1 MEIKSEISNLA
12 SNFLNKNF
20 SIKTDNIEIQNT
32 KKDFVGDIT
41 IVLFPYLKIIDQN
54 KSDFGEEFG
63 EYIKKKSSN
72 VHDYNLAGGFLNL
85 TISDN
90 YYTNFIN
97 SIDNNLNFGKGEPSN
112 ETYIVEFSSPNT
124 NKPLHLGHI
133 RNNLLGYS
141 ISKILEA
148 NGKKVQKVQIIN
160 DRGIHICKSMVAW
173 RQFANGSTPQSLNV
187 KGDKFVGDYYI
198 MFDKIQKE
206 QMNKLIE
213 SGMDKNL
220 ASDSTDIMKSAKEE
234 LTKWEN
240 NDIETR
246 KTWKMMNE
254 WVYDGFE
261 KTYSLLGVSFDKNYY
276 ESDTYLLGKDI
287 MLEGLKNN
295 VLYKRDDSSVWIN
308 LDSDGLDEKLLQ
320 RSDGTSVY
328 MTQDLGTAV
337 QRISDH
343 SNVKGMIYT
352 VGNEQDYHFKVLF
365 KILKKLGYDWAD
377 NLYHLSY
384 GMVDLPSGKMK
395 SREGTVVD
403 ADDLIYDLIDT
414 VKETT
419 ESLDKYQSSNELLD
433 YEEYKKIA
441 LGALKYYILKVDPK
455 KNILFNPEESIDL
468 TGNTGPFI
476 QYAYVRIKSILKKV
490 NKVSSDINIEY
501 NLNEKE
507 KEVIKI
513 IHEFPTIIKSSY
525 KELSPA
531 LIANY
536 LYDLVK
542 SFNSLYQNHN
552 ILNSESKDSTS
563 IRLTIS
569 SKTADIIES
578 CCDLLG
584 IELPN
589 KM

>member
-20 SIKTDNIEIQNT
+20 SIKTDYIEIQKT

-41 IVLFPYLKIIDQN
+41 IVLFPYLKIIDQD

-90 YYTNFIN
+90 YYTNFIK

-173 RQFANGSTPQSLNV
+173 RQYANGSTPQSLNV

-198 MFDKIQKE
+198 MFDKIHKE

-365 KILKKLGYDWAD
+365 KILKKLGYDWAN

-490 NKVSSDINIEY
+490 NKVSDINIKY

-513 IHEFPTIIKSSY
+513 IHEFPTVIKSSY

>member
-20 SIKTDNIEIQNT
+20 SIKTDNIEIQKT

-41 IVLFPYLKIIDQN
+41 IVLFPYLKIIDQD

-173 RQFANGSTPQSLNV
+173 RQYANGSTPQSLNV

-490 NKVSSDINIEY
+490 NKVSDINIKY

-513 IHEFPTIIKSSY
+513 IHEFPTVIKSSY

>member
-12 SNFLNKNF
+12 SKFLNKNF
-20 SIKTDNIEIQNT
+20 SIKADYIEIQNT
-32 KKDFVGDIT
+32 RKDFEGDIT
-41 IVLFPYLKIIDQN
+41 IVLFPYLKDIN
-54 KSDFGEEFG
+54 KDKGEFG
-63 EYIKKKSSN
+63 KEFGDFFINNSTNISN
-72 VHDYNLAGGFLNL
+72 FNIVGGFLNL

-90 YYTNFIN
+90 YYLNFLN
-97 SIDNNLNFGKGEPSN
+97 SIIDNLSYGKAEPSE

-160 DRGIHICKSMVAW
+160 DRGIHICKSMIAW
-173 RQFANGSTPQSLNV
+173 KQFANGSTPDSDNI

-198 MFDKIQKE
+198 MFDKVHKE
-206 QMNKLIE
+206 QMKELID
-213 SGMDKNL
+213 SGMDKDL
-220 ASDSTDIMKSAKEE
+220 ASENTEIMKSAKEE

-246 KTWKMMNE
+246 KIWKMMND
-254 WVYDGFE
+254 WVYDGFDI
-261 KTYSLLGVSFDKNYY
+261 TYKLLGVSFDKNYY
-276 ESDTYLLGKDI
+276 ESETYLLGKDI
-287 MLEGLKNN
+287 MLDGLNKN
-295 VLYKRDDSSVWIN
+295 VLYKREDSSVWIN
-308 LDSDGLDEKLLQ
+308 LDDDGLDEKLLL

-337 QRISDH
+337 QRIADN

-365 KILKKLGYDWAD
+365 KILKRLGYNWAD

-419 ESLDKYQSSNELLD
+419 ESLEKYQLSNELLNHD
-433 YEEYKKIA
+433 EYRKIA

-476 QYAYVRIKSILKKV
+476 QYAYVRIQSILKKV
-490 NKVSSDINIEY
+490 NKGVNINLDY
-501 NLNEKE
+501 TLNEKE
-507 KEVIKI
+507 KEVIKT
-513 IHEFPTIIKSSY
+513 IHEYPSVIDNSY
-525 KELSPA
+525 RELSPA
-531 LIANY
+531 LLANY

-542 SFNSLYQNHN
+542 SYNSLYQNHH
-552 ILNSESKDSTS
+552 ILNSESLDSTS
-563 IRLTIS
+563 IRLIIS
-569 SKTADIIES
+569 IKTSHVIES

>member
-20 SIKTDNIEIQNT
+20 SIKTDNIEIQKT

-41 IVLFPYLKIIDQN
+41 IVLFPYLKIIDQD

-97 SIDNNLNFGKGEPSN
+97 SIDNNPNFGKGEPSN

-173 RQFANGSTPQSLNV
+173 RQYANGSTPQSLNV

-365 KILKKLGYDWAD
+365 KILKKLGYDWAN

-490 NKVSSDINIEY
+490 NKVSDINIKY

-513 IHEFPTIIKSSY
+513 IHEFPTVIKSSY

>member
-1 MEIKSEISNLA
+1 
-12 SNFLNKNF
+12 
-20 SIKTDNIEIQNT
+20 
-32 KKDFVGDIT
+32 
-41 IVLFPYLKIIDQN
+41 
-54 KSDFGEEFG
+54 
-63 EYIKKKSSN
+63 
-72 VHDYNLAGGFLNL
+72 
-85 TISDN
+85 
-90 YYTNFIN
+90 
-97 SIDNNLNFGKGEPSN
+97 
-112 ETYIVEFSSPNT
+112 
-124 NKPLHLGHI
+124 
-133 RNNLLGYS
+133 
-141 ISKILEA
+141 
-148 NGKKVQKVQIIN
+148 
-160 DRGIHICKSMVAW
+160 MVAW
-173 RQFANGSTPQSLNV
+173 RQFANGSTPQSTNI

-213 SGMDKNL
+213 SGIDKDL
-220 ASDSTDIMKSAKEE
+220 ASDSTEIMKSAKEE

-240 NDIETR
+240 NDRETR
-246 KTWKMMNE
+246 ETWKMMND
-254 WVYDGFE
+254 WVYDGFK

-295 VLYKRDDSSVWIN
+295 ILFKRDDSSVWIN

-490 NKVSSDINIEY
+490 NKVSDINIKY

-513 IHEFPTIIKSSY
+513 IHEFPTVIKSSY

-542 SFNSLYQNHN
+542 SFNSLYQNYN

>member
-20 SIKTDNIEIQNT
+20 SIKTDNIEIQKT

-41 IVLFPYLKIIDQN
+41 IVLFPYLKIIDQD

-97 SIDNNLNFGKGEPSN
+97 SIDNNLNFGKIEPSN

-490 NKVSSDINIEY
+490 NKVSDINIEY

-513 IHEFPTIIKSSY
+513 IHEFPTVIKSSY

>member
-41 IVLFPYLKIIDQN
+41 IVLFPYLKIIDQD

-173 RQFANGSTPQSLNV
+173 RQYANGSTPQSLNV

-220 ASDSTDIMKSAKEE
+220 ASESTDIMKSAKEE

-365 KILKKLGYDWAD
+365 KILKKLGYDWAN

-419 ESLDKYQSSNELLD
+419 ENLDKYQSSNELLD
-433 YEEYKKIA
+433 YEDYKKIA

-490 NKVSSDINIEY
+490 NKVSDINIKY

-513 IHEFPTIIKSSY
+513 IHEFPTVIKNSY

-542 SFNSLYQNHN
+542 SFNSLYQNYN

>member
-41 IVLFPYLKIIDQN
+41 IVLFPYLKIIDQD

-97 SIDNNLNFGKGEPSN
+97 SIDNNLNFGKVEPSN
-112 ETYIVEFSSPNT
+112 DTYIVEFSSPNT

-160 DRGIHICKSMVAW
+160 DRGIHICKSMIAW
-173 RQFANGSTPQSLNV
+173 KQFANGSTPQSLNV

-198 MFDKIQKE
+198 MFDKIHKE

-213 SGMDKNL
+213 SGMDKDL

-240 NDIETR
+240 NDKETR
-246 KTWKMMNE
+246 EIWKMMND

-490 NKVSSDINIEY
+490 NKSSNINIEY

-513 IHEFPTIIKSSY
+513 IHEFPSVIKSSY

-542 SFNSLYQNHN
+542 SFNSLYQNHH

-569 SKTADIIES
+569 SKTANIIES

>member
-20 SIKTDNIEIQNT
+20 SIKTDNIEIQKT

-41 IVLFPYLKIIDQN
+41 IVLFPYLKIIDQD

-63 EYIKKKSSN
+63 EQIKKKSSN

-173 RQFANGSTPQSLNV
+173 RQYANGSTPQSLNV

-220 ASDSTDIMKSAKEE
+220 ASESTDIMKSAKEE

-365 KILKKLGYDWAD
+365 KILKKLGYDWAN

-419 ESLDKYQSSNELLD
+419 ENLDKYQSSNELLD
-433 YEEYKKIA
+433 YEDYKKIA

-490 NKVSSDINIEY
+490 NKVSDINIKY

-513 IHEFPTIIKSSY
+513 IHEFPTVIKNSY

>member
-41 IVLFPYLKIIDQN
+41 IVLFPYLKIIDQD

-490 NKVSSDINIEY
+490 NKVSDINIKY

-513 IHEFPTIIKSSY
+513 IHEFPTVIKSSY

>member
-20 SIKTDNIEIQNT
+20 SIKTDYIEIQNT

-41 IVLFPYLKIIDQN
+41 IVLFPYLKIIDQD
-54 KSDFGEEFG
+54 KSGFGEEFG

-97 SIDNNLNFGKGEPSN
+97 SIDNNLNFGKVEPSN

-187 KGDKFVGDYYI
+187 KGDKFEGDYYI
-198 MFDKIQKE
+198 MFDKIHKE

-308 LDSDGLDEKLLQ
+308 LDGDGLDEKLLQ

-490 NKVSSDINIEY
+490 NKVSDINIEY

-513 IHEFPTIIKSSY
+513 IHEFPTVIKSSY

-542 SFNSLYQNHN
+542 SFNSLYQNHH

>member
-20 SIKTDNIEIQNT
+20 SIKTDNIEIQKT

-41 IVLFPYLKIIDQN
+41 IVLFPYLKIIDQD

-90 YYTNFIN
+90 YYINFIN

-173 RQFANGSTPQSLNV
+173 RQYANGSTPQSLNV

-337 QRISDH
+337 QRISDY

-365 KILKKLGYDWAD
+365 KILKKLGYDWAN

-419 ESLDKYQSSNELLD
+419 ESLDKYQSSNKLLD

-490 NKVSSDINIEY
+490 NKVSDINIKY

-513 IHEFPTIIKSSY
+513 IHEFPTVIKNSY

-542 SFNSLYQNHN
+542 SFNSLYQNYN

>member
-20 SIKTDNIEIQNT
+20 NIKADFIEIQNT

-41 IVLFPYLKIIDQN
+41 IVLFPYLKNIDKD
-54 KSDFGEEFG
+54 KSDFGKKFG
-63 EYIKKKSSN
+63 DYIKKNSSN
-72 VHDYNLAGGFLNL
+72 IHDFNIAGGFLNL

-97 SIDNNLNFGKGEPSN
+97 SIIDNLNFGKTEPSN
-112 ETYIVEFSSPNT
+112 ETFIIEFSSPNT

-160 DRGIHICKSMVAW
+160 DRGIHICKSMIAW
-173 RQFANGSTPQSLNV
+173 KQFANGSTPKSLNV

-198 MFDKIQKE
+198 MFDKIHKK
-206 QMNKLIE
+206 QMKDLIE
-213 SGMDKNL
+213 SGMDKDL
-220 ASDSTDIMKSAKEE
+220 ASESTDIMKSAKEE

-240 NDIETR
+240 NDKETR
-246 KTWKMMNE
+246 EIWKMMND
-254 WVYDGFE
+254 WVYNGFD
-261 KTYSLLGVSFDKNYY
+261 KTYNLLGVSFDKNYF

-287 MLEGLKNN
+287 ILEGLKNN

-308 LDSDGLDEKLLQ
+308 LDSDGFDEKLLL

-328 MTQDLGTAV
+328 ITQDLGTAV

-384 GMVDLPSGKMK
+384 GMVDLPTGKMK

-403 ADDLIYDLIDT
+403 ADDLIYELIDT

-419 ESLDKYQSSNELLD
+419 KSLDKYQSSNELLD
-433 YEEYKKIA
+433 YEEYRKIA
-441 LGALKYYILKVDPK
+441 LAALKYYILKVDPK

-490 NKVSSDINIEY
+490 NKDAGINIEY
-501 NLNEKE
+501 KLNEKE
-507 KEVIKI
+507 KEVIKV
-513 IHEFPTIIKSSY
+513 IHEFPSVIKSSY

-542 SFNSLYQNHN
+542 SYNSLYQNHH

-569 SKTADIIES
+569 SKTAEIIES

>member
-20 SIKTDNIEIQNT
+20 SIKTDYIEIQNT

-41 IVLFPYLKIIDQN
+41 IVLFPYLKIIDQD
-54 KSDFGEEFG
+54 KSGFGEEFG

-97 SIDNNLNFGKGEPSN
+97 SIGNNLNFGKIEPSD

-198 MFDKIQKE
+198 MFDKIHKE

-220 ASDSTDIMKSAKEE
+220 ASDSTNIMKSAKEE

-395 SREGTVVD
+395 SREGTIVD

-476 QYAYVRIKSILKKV
+476 QYTYVRIKSILKKV
-490 NKVSSDINIEY
+490 NKVSDINIEY

-513 IHEFPTIIKSSY
+513 IHEFPTVIKSSY

-563 IRLTIS
+563 TRLAIS

>member
-20 SIKTDNIEIQNT
+20 SIKADYIEIQNT

-41 IVLFPYLKIIDQN
+41 IVLFPYLKNIN
-54 KSDFGEEFG
+54 KDKLDFGKEFG
-63 EYIKKKSSN
+63 EYIKKNSSN
-72 VHDYNLAGGFLNL
+72 VHDFNIAGGFLNL

-97 SIDNNLNFGKGEPSN
+97 SIVDNLNFGKIESSD

-141 ISKILEA
+141 VSKILEA

-160 DRGIHICKSMVAW
+160 DRGIHICKSMIAW
-173 RQFANGSTPQSLNV
+173 KQFANGSTPQSLNV

-198 MFDKIQKE
+198 MFDKIHKK
-206 QMNKLIE
+206 QMKDLIE
-213 SGMDKNL
+213 SGMDKDL
-220 ASDSTDIMKSAKEE
+220 ASESTDIMKSAKEE

-240 NDIETR
+240 NDKETR
-246 KTWKMMNE
+246 EIWKMMND
-254 WVYDGFE
+254 WVYNGFD
-261 KTYSLLGVSFDKNYY
+261 KTYNLLGVSFDKNYF

-287 MLEGLKNN
+287 ILEGLKNN

-308 LDSDGLDEKLLQ
+308 LDSDGFDEKLLL

-328 MTQDLGTAV
+328 ITQDLGTAV

-384 GMVDLPSGKMK
+384 GMVDLPTGKMK

-403 ADDLIYDLIDT
+403 ADDLIYELIDT

-419 ESLDKYQSSNELLD
+419 KSLDKYQSSNELLD
-433 YEEYKKIA
+433 YEEYRKIA
-441 LGALKYYILKVDPK
+441 LAALKYYILKVDPK

-490 NKVSSDINIEY
+490 NKDAGINIEY
-501 NLNEKE
+501 KLNEKE
-507 KEVIKI
+507 KEVIKV
-513 IHEFPTIIKSSY
+513 IHEFPSVIKSSY

-542 SFNSLYQNHN
+542 SYNSLYQNHH

-569 SKTADIIES
+569 SKTAEIIES

>member
-20 SIKTDNIEIQNT
+20 SIKTDNIEIQKT

-41 IVLFPYLKIIDQN
+41 IVLFPYLKIIDQD

-97 SIDNNLNFGKGEPSN
+97 SIDNNLNFGKVEPSN

-173 RQFANGSTPQSLNV
+173 RQYANGSTPQSLNV

-490 NKVSSDINIEY
+490 NKVSDINIEY

-513 IHEFPTIIKSSY
+513 IHEFPTVIKSSY

>member
-41 IVLFPYLKIIDQN
+41 IVLFPYLKIIDQD

-97 SIDNNLNFGKGEPSN
+97 SIDNNLNFGKVESSN
-112 ETYIVEFSSPNT
+112 DTYIVEFSSPNT

-160 DRGIHICKSMVAW
+160 DRGIHICKSMIAW
-173 RQFANGSTPQSLNV
+173 KQFANGSTPQSLNV

-198 MFDKIQKE
+198 MFDKIHKE

-213 SGMDKNL
+213 SGMDKDL

-240 NDIETR
+240 NDKETR
-246 KTWKMMNE
+246 EIWKMMND

-261 KTYSLLGVSFDKNYY
+261 KTYSLMGVSFDKNYY

-308 LDSDGLDEKLLQ
+308 LDGDGLDEKLLQ

-490 NKVSSDINIEY
+490 NKSSNINIEY

-513 IHEFPTIIKSSY
+513 IHEFPSVIKSSY

-542 SFNSLYQNHN
+542 SFNSLYQNHH

>member
-20 SIKTDNIEIQNT
+20 SIKADYIEIQNT

-41 IVLFPYLKIIDQN
+41 IVLFPYLKNINKD
-54 KSDFGEEFG
+54 KSDFGIEFG

-72 VHDYNLAGGFLNL
+72 VYDFNVAGGFLNL
-85 TISDN
+85 TISN
-90 YYTNFIN
+90 KYYINFIN
-97 SIDNNLNFGKGEPSN
+97 SIDENLNFGKTEPSD

-160 DRGIHICKSMVAW
+160 DRGIHICKSMIAW
-173 RQFANGSTPQSLNV
+173 KQFANGSTPKSLNV

-198 MFDKIQKE
+198 MFDKIHKE
-206 QMNKLIE
+206 QMDKLIK
-213 SGMDKNL
+213 SGIDKDL
-220 ASDSTDIMKSAKEE
+220 ASDSTEIMKSAKEE

-240 NDIETR
+240 NDKETR
-246 KTWKMMNE
+246 EIWKMMND
-254 WVYDGFE
+254 WVYNGFD
-261 KTYSLLGVSFDKNYY
+261 KTYNLLGVSFDKNYF

-287 MLEGLKNN
+287 ILEGLKNN

-308 LDSDGLDEKLLQ
+308 LDSDGFDEKLLL

-328 MTQDLGTAV
+328 ITQDLGTAV

-384 GMVDLPSGKMK
+384 GMVDLPTGKMK

-403 ADDLIYDLIDT
+403 ADDLIYELIDT

-419 ESLDKYQSSNELLD
+419 KSLDKYQSSNELLD
-433 YEEYKKIA
+433 YEEYRKIA
-441 LGALKYYILKVDPK
+441 LAALKYYILKVDPK

-490 NKVSSDINIEY
+490 NKDAGINIEY
-501 NLNEKE
+501 KLNEKE
-507 KEVIKI
+507 KEVIKV
-513 IHEFPTIIKSSY
+513 IHEFPSVIKSSY

-542 SFNSLYQNHN
+542 SYNSLYQNHH

-569 SKTADIIES
+569 SKTAEIIES